1 LNTENTAST
10 PVDELQRQREQR
22 EVRRAN
28 ERSLNQHQWLKA
40 SNRESRTSY
49 GGQLIQRYG
58 EQFGI
63 SLDALLTDLLV
74 NSSKAGPY
82 FGYWPLLLHFSDRG
96 PRSIAAIT
104 LGVVVDRITR
114 RPRRADLAKLIGKA
128 LQDELKATRLY
139 QQKGMVLL
147 NQLKKKFPKAKVV
160 SPATLSLLQV
170 DPSGWTMNERRG
182 LGNLLLEVLAA
193 NTDLITFSTDRIPLV
208 LPTEEVLELIA
219 ANPPRPLPPMMLPS
233 LVPPVPWTGPVRGV
247 KALVTSRAPMD
258 LSHLTAENLA
268 IAIKVV
274 NTVEQQ
280 QLVIDPWMAELQRD
294 AWEYDI
300 PGLFSVRREPQDRWS
315 PPEETISRT
324 RIEEALRQAEEVKG
338 LPIWLKHDLDFR
350 GRMYCCSKFAGH
362 QGPDHQ
368 KALLQFGHGE
378 RVGDDGFEALLAA
391 AAGHYGLGH
400 STWDERVQWGRA
412 HLDQMDQTAL
422 RPLDLVDAWKGADDP
437 WQYLQACKA
446 ISDYL
451 ADESTPLAV
460 PVRYDQTCSG
470 LGIIGALTR
479 DQRLCTLTNIIGE
492 ERSDLYNHVA
502 AVLIN
507 QLQMDLD
514 SWDPREVRMAEFWL
528 GKGIRRDLVKGPT
541 MTVIY
546 GAKYLGLV
554 EQLVAWLQEENPD
567 VPVVWWEK
575 EYTRPAQYMARKLG
589 LLIGAELKSCV
600 EVETWLRNVS
610 KACMKEQQLIRWT
623 SPMYFPLAFGARVE
637 ERQRNNTVL
646 HGARRWKR
654 VDANFQPGELS
665 ARATNRGI
673 VANTVH
679 AFDAAL
685 VHAVVLRCAQVGM
698 PVLTNHDCF
707 ATIPS
712 RAPALHRMLL
722 DELRA
727 LYLPEWLPEIRL
739 EISKNARVRL
749 PHPPR
754 VGDLCEGQIG
764 QNPYCFC

>member
-1 LNTENTAST
+1 M
-10 PVDELQRQREQR
+10 DELQRQREQR
-22 EVRRAN
+22 EIRRAN

-40 SNRESRTSY
+40 NNQESRTSY
-49 GGQLIQRYG
+49 GSKLMQRYG
-58 EQFGI
+58 EEFGI
-63 SLDALLTDLLV
+63 SLDAMLSDLLT
-74 NSSKAGPY
+74 NPSKAGPY
-82 FGYWPLLLHFSDRG
+82 FGYWPLLLHFCDRG

-104 LGVVVDRITR
+104 LGVVIDRITR
-114 RPRRADLAKLIGKA
+114 KPRRPDLAKLIGQA
-128 LQDELKATRLY
+128 LQDELKATRIY
-139 QQKGMVLL
+139 QRKGLVLL
-147 NQLKKKFPKAKVV
+147 NQLKKKYPKAKVV
-160 SPATLSLLQV
+160 SPSTLGILHL
-170 DPSGWTMNERRG
+170 DPSGWTLDERRG

-193 NTDLITFSTDRIPLV
+193 NTNLIGFSDDRIPLV
-208 LPTEEVLELIA
+208 LPTWEVLELVA
-219 ANPPRPLPPMMLPS
+219 SDPPRPLPPKMLPS
-233 LVPPVPWTGPVRGV
+233 LLPPEPWTGPVRGV

-258 LSHLTAENLA
+258 LSHLTSQNLDT
-268 IAIKVV
+268 AIKVV

-280 QLVIDPWMAELQRD
+280 QLVIDPWMVDLQRQ
-294 AWEYDI
+294 AWDYDI

-315 PPEETISRT
+315 MPQETISRT

-368 KALLQFGHGE
+368 KALVQFGHGE
-378 RVGDDGFEALLAA
+378 PLSDDGLDALLAG
-391 AAGHYGLGH
+391 AAGHYGMGH
-400 STWDERVQWGRA
+400 DTWAERVQWGRD
-412 HLDQMDQTAL
+412 HLDQMEAIAKN
-422 RPLDLVDAWKGADDP
+422 PLDLVDAWKGVDDP
-437 WQYLQACKA
+437 WQFLQACKA
-446 ISDYL
+446 VSDYL
-451 ADESTPLAV
+451 ADPAV
-460 PVRYDQTCSG
+460 AVACPVRYDQTCSG

-479 DQRLCTLTNIIGE
+479 DQRLCRLTNIIGDS
-492 ERSDLYNHVA
+492 RSDLYNHVA
-502 AVLIN
+502 GVLMN

-514 SWDPREVRMAEFWL
+514 SWDPIEVRMAEFWL
-528 GKGIRRDLVKGPT
+528 KKGIRRDLVKGPT
-541 MTVIY
+541 MTQIY

-567 VPVVWWEK
+567 VRLDYWEK

-589 LLIGAELKSCV
+589 VLIGAELKSCV

-610 KACMKEQQLIRWT
+610 KACVKEQQLIRWT
-623 SPMYFPLAFGARVE
+623 SPMGFPMALGAQVE
-637 ERQRNNTVL
+637 EKQRTNTTL

-654 VDANFQPGELS
+654 ADAGFQPGELS
-665 ARATNRGI
+665 ARVTNRGI
-673 VANTVH
+673 TANAVH
-679 AFDAAL
+679 SFDAAM
-685 VHAVVLRCAQVGM
+685 VHAVVLRCAGVGV

-712 RAPALHRMLL
+712 RARQLHQMLL

-727 LYLPEWLPEIRL
+727 LYLPDWLPEIRV